1 EQNKNA
7 LSCSSLVLGNLSSAI
22 VDKSGAKGENR
33 NNITGLGG
41 RGLRRAHHET
51 ARARKHGEHGTLLNR
66 VGRGERKLPWHMVE
80 GSADVVLADAIGGK
94 CGAES
99 GEGEGL
105 RRLTALKAGNGG
117 LQEKRCADQRR
128 YRISRQAEQ
137 GQITKPPIPQRLAG
151 AHRNLPE
158 IDFEARRRERLAHQI
173 MLTDRSA
180 AERNQHVGAAG
191 AVGGPANG
199 LNPVGSDTEIKRLTT
214 SLENEC
220 GKAVI
225 IGGDDLARAG
235 LCTGRHKL

>member
-1 EQNKNA
+1 MRQAANEAAFLKSGDETVDARFRAKVERFLPFIEARGDAALLDPLMNEHQQFVLLARQHRFQPLMPSEGRKRPSEQNKNA

-22 VDKSGAKGENR
+22 VDKSGAKGQNR

-51 ARARKHGEHGTLLNR
+51 ARARKHEVHGPLLNR

-99 GEGEGL
+99 GEGECL

-137 GQITKPPIPQRLAG
+137 GQITKPP
-151 AHRNLPE
+151 
-158 IDFEARRRERLAHQI
+158 
-173 MLTDRSA
+173 
-180 AERNQHVGAAG
+180 
-191 AVGGPANG
+191 
-199 LNPVGSDTEIKRLTT
+199 
-214 SLENEC
+214 
-220 GKAVI
+220 
-225 IGGDDLARAG
+225 
-235 LCTGRHKL
+235 